1 MMRRRIGR
9 DAKNQDNGI
18 FLRNIYNGISE
29 LIMSDHPE
37 FTEDTFISSS
47 DLNYYRKK
55 YIESLLK
62 REKEYARTEEDVL
75 NSILS
80 KEIISENSNKV
91 YSKKQLI
98 GQNIADSVAKFG
110 GSWTFILI
118 FIFILLFWI
127 ILHSIALMKK
137 PFDPYPYILLN
148 LVLSCLAALQAP
160 VIMMS
165 QNRQEEKDR
174 IRAENDYQVN
184 LKAEIEIKIL
194 HEKLNHLI
202 TDQWDRLV
210 EIQEIQLELLEDL
223 QKKIELYENKNY
235 KT

>member
-9 DAKNQDNGI
+9 DVKNQDNGI

-62 REKEYARTEEDVL
+62 KEKEYARTEEDVL

-127 ILHSIALMKK
+127 ILNSLALMKK

>member
-127 ILHSIALMKK
+127 ILNSITLMKK

>member
-127 ILHSIALMKK
+127 VLNSIALM
-137 PFDPYPYILLN
+137 
-148 LVLSCLAALQAP
+148 
-160 VIMMS
+160 
-165 QNRQEEKDR
+165 
-174 IRAENDYQVN
+174 
-184 LKAEIEIKIL
+184 
-194 HEKLNHLI
+194 
-202 TDQWDRLV
+202 
-210 EIQEIQLELLEDL
+210 
-223 QKKIELYENKNY
+223 
-235 KT
+235 

>member
-9 DAKNQDNGI
+9 DVKNQGNGI

-62 REKEYARTEEDVL
+62 KEKEYARTEEDVL

-127 ILHSIALMKK
+127 ILNSITLMKK

-223 QKKIELYENKNY
+223 QKKIEL
-235 KT
+235 